1 MAFGRARPRTNKI
14 YDESALYDY
23 AVWSL
28 SRRMRTVAEI
38 KRLMRNKVLK
48 QPDGAELIER
58 VVERLK
64 DHGYLNDTSFA
75 ATYSSFRKEN
85 EKFGRRRVEQD
96 LKIKGVHGD
105 VIEKTLTATYADVD
119 EVELAR
125 KFIARKRLK
134 KPIDQKQ
141 TARIFRMLVRAGFS
155 TRAIITILKTWEI
168 EEETLSALEQETTE
182 ASPEEDSTEE
192 D

>member
-1 MAFGRARPRTNKI
+1 MAFGRARPRTNRV
-14 YDESALYDY
+14 YDESSLYDY

-28 SRRMRTVAEI
+28 SRRMRTVAEL

-64 DHGYLNDTSFA
+64 EQRYLNDTQYA

-105 VIEKTLTATYADVD
+105 VIEKTLATTYADVD
-119 EVELAR
+119 EEELAR

-155 TRAIITILKTWEI
+155 TRAIINILKNWHI
-168 EEETLSALEQETTE
+168 DDETLCALERE
-182 ASPEEDSTEE
+182 AEEPTPSEE
-192 D
+192 

>member
-1 MAFGRARPRTNKI
+1 MAFGRARPRTNRI

-28 SRRMRTVAEI
+28 SRRMRTVVEL

-48 QPDGAELIER
+48 QADGAELIER

-64 DHGYLNDTSFA
+64 EQRYLNDTQFA
-75 ATYSSFRKEN
+75 ANYSSFRKDN

-105 VIEKTLTATYADVD
+105 VIEKTLATTYADVD
-119 EVELAR
+119 EVELA
-125 KFIARKRLK
+125 
-134 KPIDQKQ
+134 
-141 TARIFRMLVRAGFS
+141 
-155 TRAIITILKTWEI
+155 
-168 EEETLSALEQETTE
+168 
-182 ASPEEDSTEE
+182 
-192 D
+192 

>member
-1 MAFGRARPRTNKI
+1 MAFGRARPRTNRI
-14 YDESALYDY
+14 YDEPALYEY
-23 AVWSL
+23 AVGAL
-28 SRRMRTVAEI
+28 SRRMRTVAEL

-48 QPDGAELIER
+48 QPDGPDLIER

-64 DHGYLNDTSFA
+64 EQSYLNDTQYA

-105 VIEKTLTATYADVD
+105 VIDKTLATTYADVD
-119 EVELAR
+119 EEELAR

-141 TARIFRMLVRAGFS
+141 TARIFRMLVRAGFT
-155 TRAIITILKTWEI
+155 TRAIVTILKHWEV
-168 EEETLSALEQETTE
+168 EEETLFALAEEAENSA
-182 ASPEEDSTEE
+182 APPEED
-192 D
+192 